1 MDLGVAGYPLM
12 ELQVSD
18 EAFSLVMSMGF
29 KEHDAK
35 RALRISNQ
43 DIGSAVDF
51 LVEEKAKRVQQ
62 RADNNREQKQYG
74 MTPLKKAVDL
84 QRLKAVLEIESRKRK
99 RHQQSTNVDI
109 EQLVSMGF
117 ERSTAVEACGAG
129 GSIEQ
134 IMHRLLSQSAPNTSS
149 AANNRA
155 RSSISTPINVG
166 PSSSGDDENVKGA
179 STTSE
184 IEERDLEMEDELA
197 NELTGDVFSDYDF
210 EVTKEGK
217 AINEYLAT
225 IDSVVNA

>member
-1 MDLGVAGYPLM
+1 MWFFGGERANVWCANGAAQMDLGVAGYPLM

-51 LVEEKAKRVQQ
+51 LVEEKAKR
-62 RADNNREQKQYG
+62 
-74 MTPLKKAVDL
+74 
-84 QRLKAVLEIESRKRK
+84 LEIESRKRK

-155 RSSISTPINVG
+155 RSSISTPSNVG

>member
-1 MDLGVAGYPLM
+1 MWFFGGERANVWCANGAAQMDLGVAGYPLM
-12 ELQVSD
+12 E
-18 EAFSLVMSMGF
+18 
-29 KEHDAK
+29 

-51 LVEEKAKRVQQ
+51 LVEEKAKR
-62 RADNNREQKQYG
+62 
-74 MTPLKKAVDL
+74 
-84 QRLKAVLEIESRKRK
+84 LEIESRKRK
-99 RHQQSTNVDI
+99 KHQQSTNVDI

-117 ERSTAVEACGAG
+117 ERSTAVEACRAG

-155 RSSISTPINVG
+155 RSSISTPSNVS
-166 PSSSGDDENVKGA
+166 PSSSGDDENVKAA

-184 IEERDLEMEDELA
+184 IEERDLEMEDEIA

-225 IDSVVNA
+225 NTIDSAVNA